1 MGMVRYLWLLLLSTT
16 LWAEAIVVAVNPL
29 CPIDRLSQ
37 QTISALYLDKR
48 RTLQGHR
55 VVLLNLA
62 LDHPLRRLFEEKV
75 LRKSREE
82 LERYWLRAHF
92 KGHQPPKVVKSQEAA
107 ARFLEK
113 IPYAIGYMEAS
124 VAKKHRLKILY
135 RWVP

>member
-1 MGMVRYLWLLLLSTT
+1 MGIVRHLWSLLLGTT
-16 LWAEAIVVAVNPL
+16 LWAETIVVAVNPL
-29 CPIDRLSQ
+29 SPIEQLTQ
-37 QTISALYLDKR
+37 QTITALYLDKR

-55 VVLLNLA
+55 VILLNLA
-62 LDHPLRRLFEEKV
+62 FDHPLRRLFEEKI
-75 LRKSREE
+75 LHKSREE

-124 VAKKHRLKILY
+124 IAKEHGLKIVY
-135 RWVP
+135 RWTP